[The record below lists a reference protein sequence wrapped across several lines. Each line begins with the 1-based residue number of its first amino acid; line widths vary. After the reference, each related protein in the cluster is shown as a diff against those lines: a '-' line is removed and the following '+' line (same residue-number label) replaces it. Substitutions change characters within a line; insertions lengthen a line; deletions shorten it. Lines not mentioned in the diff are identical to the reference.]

1 MQDRQPANAFRT
13 IIVSAEP
20 SVSIVTLSFRGDFEL
35 CQLLCESVDDFVPDT
50 IEHVI
55 AVPRADLS
63 VFKTLANSRRR
74 VTTQEELL
82 PAWLRRI
89 PLPGPTL
96 RRVFGL
102 PQRNLYFTPRPR
114 IVRGWIVQQLM
125 KLRAAATATSDI
137 VLHADSDMAF
147 IRPLKLELIVQQG
160 RVRLYRRPGHG
171 NDPMHRPWHAA
182 ASKLLGLPPSN
193 YHGSAFIEN
202 LIAWRRDC
210 VAHLLQR
217 ISEVVE
223 TDPMEALAATNEFA
237 EYILYGVFCERILTL
252 ESSGHFA
259 SPVSLCKTAWSRD
272 GLRGVDALLEESP
285 FLPEQVAVGIQST
298 LPMGVSERRA
308 VVHRLAN
315 RISP

>member
-1 MQDRQPANAFRT
+1 M
-13 IIVSAEP
+13 
-20 SVSIVTLSFRGDFEL
+20 
-35 CQLLCESVDDFVPDT
+35 LCEFVDDFVPDT

-272 GLRGVDALLEESP
+272 GLEGLMRSWKNLRSFQNKWRLVFNPRFLWAFPNAGPSSTDWPTEFHRDRNHAVRRLERNP
-285 FLPEQVAVGIQST
+285 IGWNR
-298 LPMGVSERRA
+298 ERS
-308 VVHRLAN
+308 
-315 RISP
+315 I